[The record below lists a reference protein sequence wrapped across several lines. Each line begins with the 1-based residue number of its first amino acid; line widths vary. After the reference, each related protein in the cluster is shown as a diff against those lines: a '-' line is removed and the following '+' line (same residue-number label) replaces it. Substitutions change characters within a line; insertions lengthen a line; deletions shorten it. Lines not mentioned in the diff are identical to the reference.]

1 MELFFVNR
9 NIATAI
15 LLSLA
20 MAVSAC
26 GGKSES
32 SDVPK
37 VSAGENV
44 PPPEGKQW
52 SEMVVQTPDSGYLM
66 GNPGAALKV
75 AEYGSFTCSHCAEF
89 AEKSDA
95 EIAQMVDTGKMS
107 FEFRP
112 FVRDPLDMTMAI
124 LAACGGTEMAFPMSH
139 QLFAYQ
145 HMLFETVQKAGDDAY
160 VAAMEKPPTERFIA
174 LAQMSG
180 LIDFV
185 KQRGIPEDKAKQCLA
200 DAKQAETLAGRVQE
214 ATGKY
219 NITGTPTILVN
230 GAVMENVAAWEALR
244 AKLKEAGL

>member
-1 MELFFVNR
+1 MNK
-9 NIATAI
+9 NIMTAVI
-15 LLSLA
+15 LSLA

-37 VSAGENV
+37 VAAGENV
-44 PPPEGKQW
+44 SPPEGKQW
-52 SEMVVQTPDSGYLM
+52 SEMVVQTPDGGYLM
-66 GNPGAALKV
+66 GNPEAALKV

-89 AEKSDA
+89 AEKSDT

-112 FVRDPLDMTMAI
+112 YVRDPLDMTMAM
-124 LAACGGTEMAFPMSH
+124 LAACGGTEMVFPMSH

-145 HMLFETVQKAGDDAY
+145 PALFETVQNAGDDAY
-160 VAAMEKPPTERFIA
+160 VAAMEKAPAERFVA
-174 LAQMSG
+174 LAQMAG
-180 LIDFV
+180 LVDFA
-185 KQRGIPEDKAKQCLA
+185 KQRGISEDKAKQCLA

-214 ATGKY
+214 ANSQY
-219 NITGTPTILVN
+219 NITGTPTLLIN
-230 GAVMENVAAWEALR
+230 GAVVENVAAWEALR